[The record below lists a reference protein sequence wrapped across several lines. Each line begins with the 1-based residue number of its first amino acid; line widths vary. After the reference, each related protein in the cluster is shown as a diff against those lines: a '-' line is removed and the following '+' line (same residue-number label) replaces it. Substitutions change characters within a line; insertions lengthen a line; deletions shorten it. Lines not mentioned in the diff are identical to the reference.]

1 MTCEESETLLHA
13 LLDNELDAGHARE
26 VEAHVAACPHCAA
39 ELSQLRALR
48 TAMSAAELRFSA
60 PASLCARVE
69 AMVPAAPAMVPA
81 APHPVSSR
89 RTLLKGFA
97 LGGMLSG
104 ALAASLMITVM
115 RSDLDQR
122 IVGDM
127 VSAHLRS
134 LQVEHLTD
142 VQTSDQHTVKPWFNG
157 RLDVA
162 PPVIDLTAQGFT
174 LLGGRLD
181 YIDGR
186 AVAAIVYRRSNHVL
200 NLFVAPGA
208 GSERKVR
215 TETVQGFSVTSWSD
229 QGLNFWVVSDLNAEE
244 LQEFVNKFQA
254 AARAGV
260 GL

>member
-1 MTCEESETLLHA
+1 MTCEESEILLHA

-26 VEAHVAACPHCAA
+26 VEAHVAACPHCAG
-39 ELSQLRALR
+39 ELSELR
-48 TAMSAAELRFSA
+48 TLETALSAAELRFSA
-60 PASLCARVE
+60 PESLRARIGTI
-69 AMVPAAPAMVPA
+69 VPAAPVPVRA
-81 APHPVSSR
+81 APYPVSSR

-97 LGGMLSG
+97 LGSMLSG

-115 RSDLDQR
+115 RSDHDQK
-122 IVGDM
+122 IVGDV

-142 VQTSDQHTVKPWFNG
+142 VETSDQHTVKPWFNG

-162 PPVIDLTAQGFT
+162 PPVIELTAQGFT

-186 AVAAIVYRRSNHVL
+186 AVAAIISRRRNHVI

-208 GSERKVR
+208 GSERAVK
-215 TETVQGFSVTSWSD
+215 TETAQGFNVKFWAD
-229 QGLNFWVVSDLNAEE
+229 GGLNFWVVSDVNVEE
-244 LQEFVNKFQA
+244 LQEFVDKFQV
-254 AARAGV
+254 AARSGAG
-260 GL
+260 L